1 MIFERKLAG
10 IEPYKT
16 MKQKQEGRFSI
27 EYCKK
32 ILNKSGDNYTNEE
45 VIKIREFLYFIAEME
60 HENFLEQK
68 QENVTKPS
76 QADTLIP

>member
-1 MIFERKLAG
+1 
-10 IEPYKT
+10 
-16 MKQKQEGRFSI
+16 MKQKQKGKFSI

-32 ILNKSGDNYTNEE
+32 ILNKSGDNYTDEE

-60 HENFLEQK
+60 HKNFLEQK

-76 QADTLIP
+76 KPMT